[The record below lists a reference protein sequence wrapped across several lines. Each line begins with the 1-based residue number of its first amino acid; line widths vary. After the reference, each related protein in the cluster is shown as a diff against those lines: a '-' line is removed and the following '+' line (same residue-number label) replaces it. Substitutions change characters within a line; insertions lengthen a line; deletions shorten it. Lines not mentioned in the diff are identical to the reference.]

1 MRMILL
7 LPLLLPGACAASA
20 VPIEPVARVVY
31 IDLELNSPAGRAE
44 LRQRVTAAAT
54 AYCREREADVT
65 PQLLRR
71 DRQYCPTA
79 LRDSIARDMPA
90 AVRRAYACA
99 RREAGAR
106 GRQL

>member
-7 LPLLLPGACAASA
+7 LPLLFPGACTATTVAA
-20 VPIEPVARVVY
+20 EPVARVVY
-31 IDLELNSPAGRAE
+31 ADLALDSPTGRAA
-44 LRQRVTAAAT
+44 LRQRVASAAR
-54 AYCREREADVT
+54 AYCREHEDAVT

-71 DRQYCPTA
+71 DRQFCLVA
-79 LRDSIARDMPA
+79 LRDTIARDMPA
-90 AVRRAYACA
+90 AVRRAYVRA